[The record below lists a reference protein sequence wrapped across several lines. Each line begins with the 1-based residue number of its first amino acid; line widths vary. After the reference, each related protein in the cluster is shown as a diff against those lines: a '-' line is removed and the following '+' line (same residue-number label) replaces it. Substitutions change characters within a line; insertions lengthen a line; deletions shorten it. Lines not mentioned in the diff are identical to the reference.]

1 MTSFY
6 QQYHT
11 NGVILKIRTEL
22 FKKNNIALLSNMQ
35 C

>member
-1 MTSFY
+1 MSSFY

-11 NGVILKIRTEL
+11 NGVILI
-22 FKKNNIALLSNMQ
+22 NIALLSNMQ